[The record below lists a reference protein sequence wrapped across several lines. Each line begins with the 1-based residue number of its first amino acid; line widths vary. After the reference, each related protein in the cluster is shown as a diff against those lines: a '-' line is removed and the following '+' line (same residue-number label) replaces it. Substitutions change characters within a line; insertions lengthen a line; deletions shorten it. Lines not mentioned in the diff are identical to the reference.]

1 MPDTIAN
8 GTRREIDGRPSV
20 YYDGYWI
27 KWYDPPP
34 DSEVARTRLI
44 KALTRRLFNHV
55 EHGINIPGIRL
66 KECRQAYER
75 EMEPERKRVNGA
87 MLAGALFNRAGD
99 IFTKVVEL
107 KSLGVEIAPDDPLM
121 RECGQCLLEALELGK
136 IVRHRSGDEGI
147 DELWGEPFKAFTQP
161 IESFYTSRYIKM
173 SQAMRDID
181 RIGAAIIDTFVDST
195 QVIDLAPKVH
205 LFTEAA
211 KRKCEILRTD
221 PAIFEVWPAF
231 VVAVEH
237 LAQIQPRVSAAPT
250 RAEVREAQAGTRL
263 IQDGTELV
271 THIVRARVIMPV
283 STREYLDRCQLFRRL
298 HLGARFKAS
307 RPNDERLWE
316 GGDRPQPD
324 QPAPKP

>member
-1 MPDTIAN
+1 MTETIAN
-8 GTRREIDGRPSV
+8 GTRRDIDDRPCI

-34 DSEVARTRLI
+34 DSEAARTRLI

-55 EHGINIPGIRL
+55 EHGINIPGMRL
-66 KECRQAYER
+66 TEARRAYER
-75 EMEPERKRVNGA
+75 ETDPERKRVNGA

-107 KSLGVEIAPDDPLM
+107 KAVGVEVAPDDPLM

-136 IVRHRSGDEGI
+136 IVRHRSGDEAI
-147 DELWGEPFKAFTQP
+147 DELWGEPFKAFTHS
-161 IESFYTSRYIKM
+161 IEDFYTSRYVKM
-173 SQAMRDID
+173 AQAMRDID
-181 RIGAAIIDTFVDST
+181 RIGAAIIDTFVGSSQIT
-195 QVIDLAPKVH
+195 HIAPKVH
-205 LFTEAA
+205 DMTEAA

-237 LAQIQPRVSAAPT
+237 LCKLQPKLPPAPS

-263 IQDGTELV
+263 IQDGTSLV
-271 THIVRARVIMPV
+271 THIVRARVMMPA
-283 STREYLDRCQLFRRL
+283 STREYLDRCQSFRRL
-298 HLGARFKAS
+298 HLGARHKAS
-307 RPNDERLWE
+307 GPSDERLWE
-316 GGDRPQPD
+316 GGD
-324 QPAPKP
+324 